1 MNKIWEMLGIAPT
14 NDKRAIR
21 TAYSTLA
28 KQCHP
33 EEDPQGFK
41 LLHEAYQEAMV
52 YAGKVINTANFSKEK
67 KEEIN
72 GENRMVEQRE
82 IQGKKLEYVDKIGEN
97 AVDMGNKETKNTEQD
112 KEKENTDKKK
122 SLESKLDNEQRENND
137 WKDFTKTSPDN
148 PETDGREQSPSLLDR
163 LARAKEEEISES
175 TRSGA
180 LMKFSAI
187 LNDPKKF
194 RKAEAWKA
202 FFLSEDFLKE
212 QYKESFADGMMRI
225 LEGFHTED
233 NYNCVQMPS
242 GFLMELAIA
251 YALVLNSR
259 QSEER
264 AANFYAREVAASIW
278 NMQKTQYSL
287 PFVALNKPENQVRL
301 RSFADYIRLRDY
313 HRRGLLTAKNQEDW
327 KGLLHGG
334 VINYLYEPKG
344 KGRHEIYPGS
354 RSVCLLDLCVFWI
367 RYEDVPAC
375 VLEYIYKDYGLR
387 GAEHTSTRKLYE
399 PLKQAILSRYPN
411 IEEALYGE
419 DGKAK
424 MISEWYRQ
432 MSHIISDNERFY
444 EESEEIRERVK
455 ELFAREEWEKIR
467 YLPELFKKIE
477 LQMFGR
483 SVMPVSL
490 AKYLMEYFSDEVG
503 LQNQVWEREIAEVM
517 TEEMIHSLYYSRM
530 LRDMHGD
537 VPRVM
542 PYFAGGGLKEVYR
555 AEEFPDEEDAIFC
568 TDFYAGYPEVLCNQ
582 DFWHYFLMRG
592 FGCRSVRITG
602 REKYRR
608 KYMVGMSAS
617 LPAYIEYL
625 YQPSTRW
632 QKLFATG
639 CGGKVDNSLE
649 NSSGAERIPMPEFC
663 HLFVDEEE
671 NSVPGAEF
679 MLPDGKNFQIRFY
692 LHYAR
697 YFLDGEEIFYPVYN
711 FDEYE
716 KFAKSISDT
725 EQIFL
730 LAITRI
736 SVNDYGRAQGI
747 IEDLLRTLS
756 LAPVSIPVIAKLLM
770 AGEEEESVRGKTS
783 VGSHSVYASLHNLEM
798 AAESAR
804 YRENKQEK
812 KTVNFLREPK
822 GEGEKKR
829 EKENLLCSVFY
840 LEDEELCFRA
850 VVREHGFSIFR
861 QMDFGWEEIYTDA
874 FEQTEGADTLSTEEK
889 RRAAQEFLQ
898 GLTPPAPRLRVAF
911 YLKGLTN
918 EKKAEKIL
926 EALKRDAK
934 YRGSVHGLLPY
945 APGYPWNE
953 EDTGRGKSAKENALK
968 RFYREYGG
976 FLPECYCVL
985 RFGEDD
991 TQNKKDHV
999 FYASMKP
1006 FGFSLAFR
1014 ALDWP
1019 SSYEHREEEL
1029 HRKVKEKHWAVG
1041 HFGWGDLIG
1050 PDGES
1055 LPRIVAVGES
1065 GTYYYYDIIRMLR
1078 QENLA
1083 ALLARMFD
1091 FSKVVTVEN
1100 YEGELSISR
1109 FSGELEYCYGRDEFL
1124 QSVYTEKKTAADLF
1138 TVFTKAEMMGE
1149 FAVFMDGLLSEI
1161 REEPENLYFEFSYL
1175 GDGAYAMW
1183 VFAQDIM
1190 KEERLIRAS
1199 GEGNVMGEEL
1209 GNEDLMQGRKPLI
1222 WKIWQQSGNGEE
1234 MSRDFRDTVYWY
1246 MECGKFGKMLA
1257 GWKRIIAGFDL
1268 GEGDEL
1274 VVRLEYGEKERMEW
1288 HRNKMKEWKRKWE
1301 EYFEEDEFEEEDEEE
1316 DWE

>member
-1 MNKIWEMLGIAPT
+1 MNRIWEVLAIAPT
-14 NDKRAIR
+14 SDKRAIR
-21 TAYSTLA
+21 TAYSVLA

-41 LLHEAYQEAMV
+41 LLHEAYQEAMA
-52 YAGKVINTANFSKEK
+52 YAVKVTNTTDFS
-67 KEEIN
+67 
-72 GENRMVEQRE
+72 G
-82 IQGKKLEYVDKIGEN
+82 DKIGETT
-97 AVDMGNKETKNTEQD
+97 ADVQR
-112 KEKENTDKKK
+112 
-122 SLESKLDNEQRENND
+122 NEQRENSNWD
-137 WKDFTKTSPDN
+137 NFTKSQSNNSEIRD
-148 PETDGREQSPSLLDR
+148 REQTPSLLDR
-163 LARAKEEEISES
+163 LAQAREKEIAKSMH
-175 TRSGA
+175 SGA

-212 QYKESFADGMMRI
+212 QYKESFADGMMQI
-225 LEGFHTED
+225 LEGFRTED
-233 NYNCVQMPS
+233 NYNLVQMPS

-251 YALVLNSR
+251 YALVLNFR

-278 NMQKTQYSL
+278 NMQQTQYSL
-287 PFVALNKPENQVRL
+287 PFGALSKPENQVRL
-301 RSFADYIRLRDY
+301 HSFADYIRLRDY
-313 HRRGLLTAKNQEDW
+313 HQRGFLTAKNQEDW

-344 KGRHEIYPGS
+344 KGRHEIYSGS
-354 RSVCLLDLCVFWI
+354 RSVCLLDLCAFWI
-367 RYEDVPAC
+367 RNEDVPAC

-399 PLKQAILSRYPN
+399 PLKQAILSRYPD
-411 IEEALYGE
+411 IEEALYGK

-432 MSHIISDNERFY
+432 MTRIISDSEYFY

-455 ELFAREEWEKIR
+455 ALFAREEWEKIR

-490 AKYLMEYFSDEVG
+490 AKQLMEYFSDEVG
-503 LQNQVWEREIAEVM
+503 LQNQVWEREAAEIM
-517 TEEMIHSLYYSRM
+517 TEEMIHSMYYSRM
-530 LRDMHGD
+530 LRDMRGD

-542 PYFAGGGLKEVYR
+542 LYFAGGKLKEVYR
-555 AEEFPDEEDAIFC
+555 AGECPDGEDAIFC
-568 TDFYAGYPEVLCNQ
+568 TDFHAGYPKVLYNQ

-592 FGCRSVRITG
+592 FGCRSARITG

-608 KYMVGMSAS
+608 KYMIGMNAS
-617 LPAYIEYL
+617 LSAYLEYL

-632 QKLFATG
+632 QKLFTKG
-639 CGGKVDNSLE
+639 CEEGVK
-649 NSSGAERIPMPEFC
+649 NSSDEEKIPMPEFC
-663 HLFVDEEE
+663 RLFADEEE
-671 NSVPGAEF
+671 SPVPGAEF
-679 MLPDGKNFQIRFY
+679 MLPDGKKFQVKFY

-697 YFLDGEEIFYPVYN
+697 YFLDGEEIFYPVYD
-711 FDEYE
+711 FCEYE

-730 LAITRI
+730 LAITKI
-736 SVNDYGRAQGI
+736 QIKDYGRAQGI

-770 AGEEEESVRGKTS
+770 VGEEEESVRGKTF
-783 VGSHSVYASLHNLEM
+783 VGSHSIYASLHNLEM

-804 YRENKQEK
+804 YRENKQEE

-822 GEGEKKR
+822 GEGKKKG
-829 EKENLLCSVFY
+829 EEENLLCGVFY
-840 LEDEELCFRA
+840 LEDEQLCFRA
-850 VVREHGFSIFR
+850 VVRERGFSIFR
-861 QMDFGWEEIYTDA
+861 QMNFGWEEIYTDA
-874 FEQTEGADTLSTEEK
+874 FEQTEGVDTLSTEEK
-889 RRAAQEFLQ
+889 RRTAQKFLQ
-898 GLTPPAPRLRVAF
+898 GLKPPAPRLRIAF
-911 YLKGLTN
+911 SLKGLTN
-918 EKKAEKIL
+918 EKKAERIL
-926 EALKRDAK
+926 DALKRDAR

-945 APGYPWNE
+945 APGYPWDK
-953 EDTGRGKSAKENALK
+953 EDTGGGKSVEESALK

-985 RFGEDD
+985 RFGEND
-991 TQNKKDHV
+991 TQDKKDHV
-999 FYASMKP
+999 FYASLKP
-1006 FGFSLAFR
+1006 FGFSLAVR

-1019 SSYEHREEEL
+1019 SSYEQREEEL

-1050 PDGES
+1050 PGGES

-1065 GTYYYYDIIRMLR
+1065 GTYYYYDIIRMMH

-1091 FSKVVTVEN
+1091 FSNVVTVEN

-1149 FAVFMDGLLSEI
+1149 FAVFMDGLLKEI
-1161 REEPENLYFEFSYL
+1161 TKEPGNLYFEFSYL
-1175 GDGAYAMW
+1175 GDGAYAMR

-1190 KEERLIRAS
+1190 REEQPIRAFEQDNIVGDDS
-1199 GEGNVMGEEL
+1199 V
-1209 GNEDLMQGRKPLI
+1209 NEDLMQGRKPLI

-1246 MECGKFGKMLA
+1246 MECGRFGKKLVRL
-1257 GWKRIIAGFDL
+1257 KRIVAGFDL
-1268 GEGDEL
+1268 GEEDEL
-1274 VVRLEYGEKERMEW
+1274 VVRLEYGEKEKMKW
-1288 HRNKMKEWKRKWE
+1288 HRNKMEEWKKKWK
-1301 EYFEEDEFEEEDEEE
+1301 EYFEE
-1316 DWE
+1316 